1 MRIKTK
7 IVKTMIEQI
16 LERGI
21 TPSVISQNTGV
32 STVTIYNILSEKS
45 NNTNVENIINIAEEY
60 GYVVVLSK
68 NNHLSIKKYDPA
80 FEEKN
85 TIIIKGQN
93 VELYKYLKILKELD
107 PITLNNLKGVLD
119 DRDILWMMRSIRT
132 AIEDFIRKKFDI
144 NLDDLSKQKLK

>member
-21 TPSVISQNTGV
+21 TPSVISQKTGV

-45 NNTNVENIINIAEEY
+45 DNTNVENIINIAEEY

-80 FEEKN
+80 IEEKN
-85 TIIIKGQN
+85 TIIIKGED
-93 VELYKYLKILKELD
+93 VDLYKYLKILKEMD
-107 PITLNNLKGVLD
+107 PITLSNLKGVLD

-132 AIEDFIRKKFDI
+132 AIEDFIRKKFDV
-144 NLDDLSKQKLK
+144 NLDNLSNQKLK

>member
-21 TPSVISQNTGV
+21 TPSVISQKTGV

-45 NNTNVENIINIAEEY
+45 DNTNVENIINIAEEY
-60 GYVVVLSK
+60 GYVVVLTK
-68 NNHLSIKKYDPA
+68 NHHLSIKKYDPTI
-80 FEEKN
+80 EEKN
-85 TIIIKGQN
+85 TIIIKGED
-93 VELYKYLKILKELD
+93 VDLYKYLKILKEMD

-144 NLDDLSKQKLK
+144 NLDDLSNQKQK